1 MNSGRNSKVKIVQ
14 GYNVPD
20 HGSAG
25 QGLGEREEREAQQ
38 TLMTNRGSSIAKQT
52 QDAEIVDLEPVKPI
66 NAKKMI
72 NLASLSQN
80 IAEELVDYE
89 NEAEDQADKSEA
101 TNVS

>member
-1 MNSGRNSKVKIVQ
+1 MDV
-14 GYNVPD
+14 
-20 HGSAG
+20 
-25 QGLGEREEREAQQ
+25 
-38 TLMTNRGSSIAKQT
+38 
-52 QDAEIVDLEPVKPI
+52 EPVKLI
-66 NAKKMI
+66 NEKKMI